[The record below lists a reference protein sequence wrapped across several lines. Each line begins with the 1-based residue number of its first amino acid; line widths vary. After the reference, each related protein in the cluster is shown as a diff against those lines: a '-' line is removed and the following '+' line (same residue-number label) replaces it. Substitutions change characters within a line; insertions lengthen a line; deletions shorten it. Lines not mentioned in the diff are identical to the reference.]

1 MITCQNEEEGQICTI
16 LLDIIRME
24 KEEEEEEGEVHIPA
38 CAETVTKIFLTGMK
52 LINSAR
58 TAGAATEATEAV
70 EEAGKVKGKDHINGG
85 EANILECIGRFNKI
99 VISKI

>member
-1 MITCQNEEEGQICTI
+1 MITCQKEEEGQICTI

-24 KEEEEEEGEVHIPA
+24 KEEEEEEEEVHIPA
-38 CAETVTKIFLTGMK
+38 CAETVAQIFLTGMK

-70 EEAGKVKGKDHINGG
+70 EAAGKVKGKDHINGG

>member
-1 MITCQNEEEGQICTI
+1 MITCYKEEEGQRCTI
-16 LLDIIRME
+16 LLDIIRTE
-24 KEEEEEEGEVHIPA
+24 KEEEEEEEEFRIPA
-38 CAETVTKIFLTGMK
+38 CAETVAQIFLTGMK

-70 EEAGKVKGKDHINGG
+70 EAAGKVKGKDHINGG